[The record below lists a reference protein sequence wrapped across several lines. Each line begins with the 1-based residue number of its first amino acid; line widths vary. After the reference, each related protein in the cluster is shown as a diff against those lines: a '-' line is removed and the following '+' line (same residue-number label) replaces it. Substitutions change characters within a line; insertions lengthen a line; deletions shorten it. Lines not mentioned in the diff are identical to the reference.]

1 MREGYYAEINEDNIC
16 FRVLHHS
23 AISEFTDRFIFIGDY
38 DEKYLEAVYNPENGE
53 FTFPEK
59 LEPIPAVETV
69 EQKIAR
75 LEEQNI
81 ILMDAL
87 ADLYE
92 EILALKGEDV

>member
-23 AISEFTDRFIFIGDY
+23 AISEFTERFIFIGDY
-38 DEKYLEAVYNPENGE
+38 DEKYLGAVYNPENRE

-69 EQKIAR
+69 EQKLTR
-75 LEEQNI
+75 LEEQNL
-81 ILMDAL
+81 ILMSAL

-92 EILALKGEDV
+92 EILTLKEEEA